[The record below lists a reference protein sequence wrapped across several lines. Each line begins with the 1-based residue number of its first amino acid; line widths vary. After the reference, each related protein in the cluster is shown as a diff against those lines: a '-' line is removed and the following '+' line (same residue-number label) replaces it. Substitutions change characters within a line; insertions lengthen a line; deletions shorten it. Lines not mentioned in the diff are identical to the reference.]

1 VAVTVEETE
10 REENAGGGF
19 LSGCEI
25 KRTGKMESRS
35 WLTGLFGL
43 GELGEERLVLLWG
56 CSGGW
61 VL

>member
-1 VAVTVEETE
+1 MVTVQETE
-10 REENAGGGF
+10 REENAAGGF

-43 GELGEERLVLLWG
+43 GELGEERLVLW
-56 CSGGW
+56 
-61 VL
+61 